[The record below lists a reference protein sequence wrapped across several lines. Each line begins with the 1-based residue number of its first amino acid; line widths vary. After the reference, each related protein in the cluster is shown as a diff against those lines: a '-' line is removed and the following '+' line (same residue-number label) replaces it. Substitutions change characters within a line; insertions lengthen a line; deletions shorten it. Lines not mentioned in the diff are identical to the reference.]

1 MKVISSLLLGI
12 LGASISY
19 QQATVPA
26 QEAPNLEV
34 VKFSWSK
41 ERIGW
46 EGDPFSG
53 PVENFDE
60 MRSRV
65 RSEKRV
71 DDAKRGGNS
80 AGTEQVRREARADAA
95 NLARQ
100 RAAKNTPARYMF
112 IYKARVKNN
121 GATPIVAVDWDY
133 VFFDRGTESEAGRQ
147 QFTSD
152 EHIGPGKSK
161 ELVVTINTPPTHT
174 ISVTSLN
181 KEESEQL
188 TGKVVVVRVKYADGR
203 VWQSP

>member
-1 MKVISSLLLGI
+1 MKVISSVLLAV
-12 LGASISY
+12 LGAAISY
-19 QQATVPA
+19 QQIAVVSQEPA
-26 QEAPNLEV
+26 GLEV
-34 VKFSWSK
+34 VKFSWIK

-46 EGDPFSG
+46 ERDPFSG

-65 RSEKRV
+65 RNEKRV

-80 AGTEQVRREARADAA
+80 AGADQVRREARADAA
-95 NLARQ
+95 NLQRQ
-100 RAAKNTPARYMF
+100 RDARNTPSRYMF
-112 IYKARVKNN
+112 VYRAKVRNTGTTAIA
-121 GATPIVAVDWDY
+121 AIDWDY
-133 VFFDRGTESEAGRQ
+133 IFLDRGTETEVGRQ

-152 EHIGPGKSK
+152 EQIGPGKSK
-161 ELVVTINTPPTHT
+161 ELVVTIPTPPTHT

-188 TGKVVVVRVKYADGR
+188 TGKVVVVRVKYSDGR